1 MEREIVIVNYFDSVV
16 DRAPIGYA
24 HERGLLHRSV
34 QVFIFKQPDYDTL
47 LVQKRS
53 RTHEEDPVKF
63 GPSAAGHV
71 DVGEDYL
78 KAALREMKEEIFWE
92 MKELPSGLKL
102 VEIARG
108 YRNDEPG
115 KCPENSTLYCAV
127 YAGPFF
133 PNPEEVD
140 YVRFMPVKNAIEDQ
154 KNNPDIY
161 TFSFVNA
168 TKHFQAWRAAD
179 GGAVAAH

>member
-1 MEREIVIVNYFDSVV
+1 MEREIVTVNYFDNVV
-16 DRAPIGYA
+16 GSAPINYA
-24 HERGLLHRSV
+24 HKRGLLHRSV
-34 QVFIFKQPDYDTL
+34 HVFIFKQPDYGTL

-53 RTHEEDPVKF
+53 GAHAEDPLKF

-92 MKELPSGLKL
+92 IKELPSGLKL
-102 VEIARG
+102 MEIARG
-108 YRNDEPG
+108 YRNDELG
-115 KCPENSTLYCAV
+115 KCPENSALYYAV
-127 YAGPFF
+127 YAGPFS

-140 YVRFMPVKNAIEDQ
+140 YVQFVPVKNVIEDQ
-154 KNNPDIY
+154 KISPNLY
-161 TFSFVNA
+161 TFSFIN
-168 TKHFQAWRAAD
+168 TMKHFQAWRAAD